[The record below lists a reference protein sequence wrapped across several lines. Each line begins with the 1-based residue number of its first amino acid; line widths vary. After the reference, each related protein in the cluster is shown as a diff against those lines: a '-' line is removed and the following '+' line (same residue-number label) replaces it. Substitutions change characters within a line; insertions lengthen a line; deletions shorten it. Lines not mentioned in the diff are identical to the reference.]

1 MKDGYLKIVLEA
13 LAEKIDRLNG
23 EVYVKNL
30 QHNEMELAIAELKKE
45 LVRVNE
51 ENKRLW
57 LKRENET
64 LTMAAHNLKQALVGE
79 ENHD

>member
-23 EVYVKNL
+23 EVYVKTL

-51 ENKRLW
+51 ENERM
-57 LKRENET
+57 KRENESHK
-64 LTMAAHNLKQALVGE
+64 MAVHNLKKALVGE
-79 ENHD
+79 GNHD